1 MFYNRYKNV
10 IRHFAT
16 FLLVFFA
23 CVTFAQENGRE
34 TTPEDLFMGVR
45 SQVVVRVLEHE
56 MGADMFEVTMVEA
69 DYPASVLAGQVESFG
84 QMLGNSLRGFETYS
98 KQIDKNQF
106 LSATFAVDGFMDSRT
121 GEVNLQPLVRAF
133 AGADAPHTVKGMTVI
148 LDSFRP
154 TADTLQTFS
163 SEAVKV
169 QGKIGDE
176 GTGIEYRVQLLSQN
190 PEEIVI
196 DPTQKPVQKPVE
208 APVEPDRPTWIWGLV
223 GLGGVAAGVLVY
235 FLVSKR
241 TAKPTG

>member
-16 FLLVFFA
+16 FSLVFCTCFA
-23 CVTFAQENGRE
+23 FGQENDPE
-34 TTPEDLFMGVR
+34 TAGGDLFMEVR

-69 DYPASVLAGQVESFG
+69 DYPPEVLAGQVEALG
-84 QMLGNSLRGFETYS
+84 AMLSNSLRGFEAYS
-98 KQIDKNQF
+98 KQIETNQF

-133 AGADAPHTVKGMTVI
+133 AGANAPHTVKGMTVI

-154 TADTLQTFS
+154 TEATLQTFS
-163 SEAVKV
+163 NEAVRI

-196 DPTQKPVQKPVE
+196 DPAQVPAEKPVD
-208 APVEPDRPTWIWGLV
+208 APVEPDRPTWIWAVV
-223 GLGGVAAGVLVY
+223 GLGGIAAGVLVY

>member
-16 FLLVFFA
+16 FLLVFCTCIA
-23 CVTFAQENGRE
+23 LAQENGSE
-34 TTPEDLFMGVR
+34 TATEDLFMGVR
-45 SQVVVRVLEHE
+45 SQVVVRVLEHD

-69 DYPASVLAGQVESFG
+69 DYPPEVLAAQIEDLGKRF
-84 QMLGNSLRGFETYS
+84 GNSLRGFEAYS

-121 GEVNLQPLVRAF
+121 GEVNLQPLVQAF
-133 AGADAPHTVKGMTVI
+133 AGAPAPHTVKGMTVI

-154 TADTLQTFS
+154 TDSTLQTFS
-163 SEAVKV
+163 SDTVKV
-169 QGKIGDE
+169 QGKIGDD

-196 DPTQKPVQKPVE
+196 DPTQKPAEKPVE
-208 APVEPDRPTWIWGLV
+208 VPVESTPPSWIWGFV
-223 GLGGVAAGVLVY
+223 GLGGIAAGVLVY

-241 TAKPTG
+241 AAKPTG